1 MDNTERIKQ
10 VYQITVQ
17 LGREVARLEEAVRQ
31 AEFKLRLGRRRL
43 EVVEADLLDL
53 LPVKAAGTKK
63 RLTFALASSATAEAI
78 LESLSTN

>member
-1 MDNTERIKQ
+1 MENTERIKQ
-10 VYQITVQ
+10 VYQTTVQ

-43 EVVEADLLDL
+43 EVVEADLLEL
-53 LPVKAAGTKK
+53 LPVKTSTTKA
-63 RLTFALASSATAEAI
+63 RLTFALASTATAEAI